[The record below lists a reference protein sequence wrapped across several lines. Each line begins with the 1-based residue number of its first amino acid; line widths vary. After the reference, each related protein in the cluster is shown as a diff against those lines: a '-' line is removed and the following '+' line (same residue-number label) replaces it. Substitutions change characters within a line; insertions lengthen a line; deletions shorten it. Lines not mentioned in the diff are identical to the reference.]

1 MSTICQLYFDSTF
14 LLAEL
19 QSQKYI
25 HTNSPKV
32 LSKIGPFCIERYMPG
47 GHKPGDGK
55 LFNVSI
61 RQCDFQSAY
70 PFDIETLIQ
79 VNKQA
84 KPNSISQLPNQ
95 INERTAKYMA
105 KSTQTMRSRCIVYQI
120 DH

>member
-1 MSTICQLYFDSTF
+1 M
-14 LLAEL
+14 
-19 QSQKYI
+19 
-25 HTNSPKV
+25 HTNSSKV
-32 LSKIGPFCIERYMPG
+32 LSKIGPFSIEPSIERLMPV

-105 KSTQTMRSRCIVYQI
+105 KSTQTMRSRCLVYQI